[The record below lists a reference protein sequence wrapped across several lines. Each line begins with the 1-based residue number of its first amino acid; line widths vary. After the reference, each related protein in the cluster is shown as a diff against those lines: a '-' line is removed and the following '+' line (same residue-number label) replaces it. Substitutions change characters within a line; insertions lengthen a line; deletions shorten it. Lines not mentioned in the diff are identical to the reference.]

1 MITASLGR
9 VSPSH
14 KGEYNSSNI
23 YTKLDIVSYLGS
35 SYMVLKDTVGV
46 TPVVGANYQLIAGAG
61 TSTAITNLTVSTG
74 APGTAATV
82 TPGGT
87 ALQRTYA
94 LRIPRGDKGLD
105 GKDGATPQKAYT
117 TEALMIADKASIPA
131 NTNVVVNNDPDKS
144 KNAYYSYDGTEF
156 TKSDFDPQGILTT
169 VDVRLN
175 QAVESASDYFQS
187 QVAATIKANSEAYL
201 ATIPGT
207 VNDAINNTAVE
218 GGVLADTFVV
228 VDGSLSQRTINRG
241 LESIANLSTINN
253 PKTGLR
259 VYVKS
264 YWASKNKGG
273 NMFVYDASMP
283 RNKHNGGSIIDPTKE
298 WDGSREGWAFIDG
311 YLPDVGV
318 GVWGVDAESKLT
330 AEVKAAILARGGDV
344 GLGSHLNPTNFR
356 TNQFILGGFLGK
368 SDSTENG
375 CWVAQT
381 SELNFTM
388 FGAVGDASYEVDGTD
403 DSFAMIAAIRA
414 LPRKKA
420 VLNIEP
426 YYYTHGNGDIRNI
439 VLHFNGIKDLT
450 IKGNTA
456 CIQSHS
462 NNLPVDSQVILR
474 FDHVENARI
483 YALNTD
489 GRLDTRMVVGGD
501 PNTNNDQ
508 HNVHVGSGCKDIL
521 FVACR
526 ADRAMM
532 DGFYI
537 YGDQHDMVAA
547 RTSDITFF
555 ECHANECYRQG
566 SSLITGLGVKWL
578 GGSYTNTGTCKDKVT
593 GTQKGTSPMRGIDI
607 EANNT
612 TYLTRAEYLIDGC
625 LLSGNRNA
633 GASPSNNAYGTIQN
647 CVVRDNLYIGIL
659 VEHNAK
665 NSKIINNKFS
675 NNANFDLWLDC
686 THPIKVMLNSFKTQS
701 APINAT
707 NLAAH
712 DTTLAKVDIEHNI
725 FEPADGEKKGG
736 SCSFDFSDV
745 NFSHNNL
752 RNMSPTWVGGYSKF
766 SYNHN
771 TFTSTNAETTFAVQ
785 TWAGSGFKSIAGN
798 TTTLVTGSLLGEG
811 YVQANIDYSANNDT
825 PTDPN
830 SGLYEIHKGK
840 FIWNQLGRVPFLE
853 GTPTTDEVVIK
864 VNNLIGEMITRG
876 IMK

>member
-1 MITASLGR
+1 MSCNTKTSLAAVIDAVNAQLNNNYVDRDDPRIDQGVFTEPTIRGGLMLDEAAKLDFCGYVTECGQREPFGKQWVDRPLYPETMLVSYDDAGEIKSRWQDIDDVVAGTEIGESYTAFEETRRLGLEGFTLVDSFELGATLTQRDQALRHAADGKLYRWAGLLPKVVPTDSTPTNSGGISDTAWLEVSDIALRQEIVSGGLVTDSVIITA
-9 VSPSH
+9 
-14 KGEYNSSNI
+14 
-23 YTKLDIVSYLGS
+23 
-35 SYMVLKDTVGV
+35 
-46 TPVVGANYQLIAGAG
+46 
-61 TSTAITNLTVSTG
+61 
-74 APGTAATV
+74 
-82 TPGGT
+82 GG
-87 ALQRTYA
+87 
-94 LRIPRGDKGLD
+94 I
-105 GKDGATPQKAYT
+105 
-117 TEALMIADKASIPA
+117 S
-131 NTNVVVNNDPDKS
+131 
-144 KNAYYSYDGTEF
+144 
-156 TKSDFDPQGILTT
+156 
-169 VDVRLN
+169 
-175 QAVESASDYFQS
+175 QS
-187 QVAATIKANSEAYL
+187 QVNS
-201 ATIPGT
+201 
-207 VNDAINNTAVE
+207 
-218 GGVLADTFVV
+218 
-228 VDGSLSQRTINRG
+228 G
-241 LESIANLSTINN
+241 LPSIADLSSISEPRHGTRIF
-253 PKTGLR
+253 
-259 VYVKS
+259 VQS
-264 YWASKNKGG
+264 YWPGENKGG
-273 NMFVYDASMP
+273 NMFVYDASTP

-298 WDGSREGWAFIDG
+298 WDGSREGWAFVDG

-318 GVWGVDAESKLT
+318 GVWGVDDESKLT

-344 GLGSHLNPTNFR
+344 SLGSHLNPTNFR

-368 SDSTENG
+368 STSTGNG

-388 FGAVGDASYEVDGTD
+388 FGAKGDAAYEVDGTD

-426 YYYTHGNGDIRNI
+426 YYYTQGNGDIRNI
-439 VLHFNGIKDLT
+439 ALHFNGIKDLT

-462 NNLPVDSQVILR
+462 NNLPVSGQAILR
-474 FDHVENARI
+474 FDYVENARI
-483 YALNTD
+483 YALNTE
-489 GRLDTRMVVGGD
+489 GRLDTRMVVGSD

-537 YGDQHDMVAA
+537 YGDQHDMVAT

-593 GTQKGTSPMRGIDI
+593 GVQKGTSPMRGIDI
-607 EANNT
+607 EANEA
-612 TYLTRAEYLIDGC
+612 TYLTRAEYIIDGC

-659 VEHNAK
+659 VEHSAK
-665 NSKIINNKFS
+665 NSKLINNKFS
-675 NNANFDLWLDC
+675 NNANFDIWLDC

-701 APINAT
+701 VPINAPGME
-707 NLAAH
+707 AH
-712 DTTLAKVDIEHNI
+712 DTTLAKVDIEHNN
-725 FEPADGEKKGG
+725 FEPADGEEKGSG
-736 SCSFDFSDV
+736 CSFDFSDV
-745 NFSHNNL
+745 NFSHNTL
-752 RNMSPTWVGGYSKF
+752 RNMSPTFVGGYSKF

-771 TFTSTNAETTFAVQ
+771 TFTSTNEETTFAVR

-798 TTTLVTGSLLGEG
+798 TTTLVTGTLLGEG
-811 YVQANIDYSANNDT
+811 HAQANIDYSANNST
-825 PTDPN
+825 STDPN

-840 FIWNQLGRVPFLE
+840 LIWNQVERVPFLE
-853 GTPTTDEVVIK
+853 GTPTSDEIAIK
-864 VNNLIGEMITRG
+864 VNNLIGALINRG
-876 IMK
+876 VME